1 VCDQELKMQPY
12 NECEN
17 RWLSGAKKNLKKH
30 WTEYEPLY
38 AVLAGIVAIALLA
51 LAVVTSVSSF
61 Y

>member
-1 VCDQELKMQPY
+1 MQPY

-17 RWLSGAKKNLKKH
+17 RWLSGAKKKLKKH
-30 WTEYEPLY
+30 WMEYEPVY
-38 AVLAGIVAIALLA
+38 AVLAGVIGIAVVV